1 MGANDTQIGGDH
13 YKTGGVEHW
22 DWAADMPYLEARC
35 TAYIARHQDK
45 KGIEDIKKSLHF
57 IQKILERRYNV
68 SLVWRIVDLE
78 EDGPQ
83 PPREYV
89 NPDL

>member
-1 MGANDTQIGGDH
+1 MGANDIQIGGEH
-13 YKTGGVEHW
+13 YKNPNGVEHW

-45 KGIEDIKKSLHF
+45 KGLEDIRKALHF
-57 IQKILERRYNV
+57 IQKIVEKRYGAELQWYLLE
-68 SLVWRIVDLE
+68 DC
-78 EDGPQ
+78 DPQ